1 MRRASAARLLPS
13 SPSTWSFVSFR
24 TTTQCLITGVS
35 QRAWHETTLCTSRSG
50 LTSAW
55 DIADRNEKNH
65 LLALGWH
72 SWRPL
77 KSGKDVMPTVLKTRL
92 TWTYVAGHKDIAR
105 EKKLG
110 TKTTTTHV
118 ANWRCSTD
126 SLPQRST
133 LQCQLLPVHLVSN
146 GFGEDLRW
154 RGGGFQ
160 LNFGMPLQLA
170 CPCRLTKGTN
180 ILERKWTGSLP
191 TCAGIQ
197 PRSIICMLS
206 ASILPLR
213 GPRNNCLSSPCG
225 STVCSCRWIRAT
237 VSVFRAA

>member
-105 EKKLG
+105 EKNWEQKL
-110 TKTTTTHV
+110 
-118 ANWRCSTD
+118 R
-126 SLPQRST
+126 
-133 LQCQLLPVHLVSN
+133 
-146 GFGEDLRW
+146 
-154 RGGGFQ
+154 
-160 LNFGMPLQLA
+160 PLTSRTGAAAQTA
-170 CPCRLTKGTN
+170 CH
-180 ILERKWTGSLP
+180 
-191 TCAGIQ
+191 
-197 PRSIICMLS
+197 
-206 ASILPLR
+206 R
-213 GPRNNCLSSPCG
+213 GPHCNANSFQCILCQTALVKIYGGEGEGSS
-225 STVCSCRWIRAT
+225 
-237 VSVFRAA
+237 

>member
-1 MRRASAARLLPS
+1 MHVEIRTHECLGHCRQKRKKSSLGTRMAFLEATQVREGRDAYSFENTPDLDLRR
-13 SPSTWSFVSFR
+13 W
-24 TTTQCLITGVS
+24 TQ
-35 QRAWHETTLCTSRSG
+35 
-50 LTSAW
+50 
-55 DIADRNEKNH
+55 
-65 LLALGWH
+65 
-72 SWRPL
+72 
-77 KSGKDVMPTVLKTRL
+77 
-92 TWTYVAGHKDIAR
+92 GHR
-105 EKKLG
+105 EGKKLG